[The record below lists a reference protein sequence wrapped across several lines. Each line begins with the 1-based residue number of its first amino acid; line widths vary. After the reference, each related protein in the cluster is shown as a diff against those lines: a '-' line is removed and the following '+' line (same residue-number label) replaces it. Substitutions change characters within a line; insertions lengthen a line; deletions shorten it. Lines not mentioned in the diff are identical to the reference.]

1 MAETPPVPPAT
12 AQQPAPPAPAAA
24 PPAPAPAPA
33 AAADEEMEFRT
44 NFQGK
49 PLVLRVRASGCVA
62 DLKAAIQDE
71 TAVPAKRQKLIGL
84 VKGQLPPDDR
94 PLAGLV
100 GPRGGVPEKFVL
112 MGTPDHLL
120 FVDPADRDDLP
131 EVLDDMDFSDADY
144 FDLAADWHRSQRNEK
159 LLREFTAKTEINW
172 ITPRREGKACL
183 VLDLD
188 HTILDFSRIQ
198 DGPTALDAVRRP
210 HLQAF
215 LARAYQHYD
224 LVVWSQTSWRWL
236 EVKLTSLG
244 LLSNAAYKFC
254 FVLDKS
260 SMFRI
265 VSKKKDG
272 SEFRHSVKPLQLIWT
287 KCEGWDAS
295 NTVHVDDLSRNFAL
309 NPKSG
314 IKCRAYHRD
323 KADAGQDTELL
334 GLARYLAKIAAAPA
348 TFDHGDW
355 RKVAKSLREGGG

>member
-1 MAETPPVPPAT
+1 
-12 AQQPAPPAPAAA
+12 
-24 PPAPAPAPA
+24 
-33 AAADEEMEFRT
+33 
-44 NFQGK
+44 
-49 PLVLRVRASGCVA
+49 
-62 DLKAAIQDE
+62 
-71 TAVPAKRQKLIGL
+71 
-84 VKGQLPPDDR
+84 
-94 PLAGLV
+94 
-100 GPRGGVPEKFVL
+100 
-112 MGTPDHLL
+112 
-120 FVDPADRDDLP
+120 
-131 EVLDDMDFSDADY
+131 MDFSDADY

-215 LARAYQHYD
+215 LARAYQQYD
-224 LVVWSQTSWRWL
+224 LVVWLKAASTNLSTPRPRGRSAAAAATDARRSQTSWRWL

-295 NTVHVDDLSRNFAL
+295 NTVHVDDLSRNFARDRATDPSVAASPRCL
-309 NPKSG
+309 SPPRRSTPRAASNAARTIATRRTRARTRSSWASRATSRRSRRRPRRSTTATGARWRSRYGREAGKSVRSTASSR
-314 IKCRAYHRD
+314 RAVRV
-323 KADAGQDTELL
+323 
-334 GLARYLAKIAAAPA
+334 GLTRRLRYLRRRVGSRLGDAAGGMLA
-348 TFDHGDW
+348 G
-355 RKVAKSLREGGG
+355 VKSAASRLASSRFRGSPRRPGLRRVVTGRER